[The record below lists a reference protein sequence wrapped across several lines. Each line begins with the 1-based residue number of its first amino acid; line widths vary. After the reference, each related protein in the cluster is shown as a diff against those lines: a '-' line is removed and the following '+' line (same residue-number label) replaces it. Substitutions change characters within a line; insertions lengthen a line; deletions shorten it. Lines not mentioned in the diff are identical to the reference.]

1 MVDFVQAR
9 RMMIDT
15 QVMTSGVTDRRLL
28 TAMAN
33 IPREMFVP
41 ESRRELAYTDA
52 PHRVLTDSGVRHLAA
67 PAPFA
72 KLVQLA
78 DVEHQSS
85 VLDVGCTTG
94 YSAAVLGHLAAKV
107 VAIENDGGLAAA
119 ARENLNRLGLTN
131 VEVVSGPLLEGAPD
145 KGPYDVIL
153 VEGAIESPPESLFQQ
168 LKVGGNLVCL
178 LRSGPAATAYL
189 YTRSASDIAGT
200 PSFNTSLPPLFA
212 TRREEAFVF

>member
-1 MVDFVQAR
+1 MVDFAQAR
-9 RMMIDT
+9 RMMVDT

-28 TAMAN
+28 NAMSS

-41 ESRRELAYTDA
+41 ESRRELAYIDA
-52 PHRVLTDSGVRHLAA
+52 PHKLLTDSGVRYVAP

-94 YSAAVLGHLAAKV
+94 YSAAVLGHLAARV
-107 VAIENDGGLAAA
+107 VAVENDGGLAAA
-119 ARENLNRLGLTN
+119 ARENLQKLGLSN
-131 VEVVSGPLLEGAPD
+131 VEVVSGPLLEGAAD
-145 KGPYDVIL
+145 KGPYDVIV
-153 VEGAIESPPESLFQQ
+153 VEGAIDRPPESLFQQ
-168 LKVGGNLVCL
+168 LRPGGNLVCL

-189 YTRSASDIAGT
+189 YTRSATDIAGT
-200 PSFNTSLPPLFA
+200 PSFNTTLPPLLA
-212 TRREEAFVF
+212 AKREDAFVF